1 NCGIILRVNLA
12 KTLTDVVMPEFN
24 SSSQISQDNFSVREG
39 GVSSAREYSR
49 IVETFSRVLEYKEKF
64 RMSIE
69 GQLAS
74 IGKQVKENIE
84 NLETLMRNI
93 DIYVQN
99 IDKISNN
106 LAQLQTEENSIKIRY
121 EELLSGSTE
130 LDSIGGDKNND
141 DLDSAGSRE
150 YLIQRRRNYLE
161 TLDKSFERLDGEL
174 FSIEKLRSELTRV
187 RREILVKRDGARKKI
202 NILEENGVRLLEDV
216 KRVEMELE
224 SSINEEGLLI
234 NEFKRLVN
242 GAERTLEISDEIDHI
257 LFTYLTAAES
267 KDIASKN
274 QVPAAD

>member
-1 NCGIILRVNLA
+1 
-12 KTLTDVVMPEFN
+12 MPEFN

-49 IVETFSRVLEYKEKF
+49 VVETFSRVLEYKEKF

-74 IGKQVKENIE
+74 LGKQVKENIE

-224 SSINEEGLLI
+224 SSINEEELLI
-234 NEFKRLVN
+234 TEFKRLVN

>member
-1 NCGIILRVNLA
+1 MESNSVDPL
-12 KTLTDVVMPEFN
+12 K
-24 SSSQISQDNFSVREG
+24 SSSYLILIEFSSVRER

-49 IVETFSRVLEYKEKF
+49 IVETFNRVLEYKEKF

-106 LAQLQTEENSIKIRY
+106 LAQLQNEENSIKTRY
-121 EELLSGSTE
+121 EKLLSGSTE
-130 LDSIGGDKNND
+130 LDSIGGDRNND

-161 TLDKSFERLDGEL
+161 NLDKSFKCLDGEL
-174 FSIEKLRSELTRV
+174 LSIEKLRSELTRA
-187 RREILVKRDGARKKI
+187 RGEILVKKDDAQKKI
-202 NILEENGVRLLEDV
+202 NILEENGIRLLEDV
-216 KRVEMELE
+216 KKVEMELE

-274 QVPAAD
+274 QVPATD

>member
-1 NCGIILRVNLA
+1 
-12 KTLTDVVMPEFN
+12 MPEFN

-49 IVETFSRVLEYKEKF
+49 VVETFSRVLEYKEKF

-74 IGKQVKENIE
+74 LGKQVKENIE

-99 IDKISNN
+99 IDKTSNN

-130 LDSIGGDKNND
+130 LDSIVGDKNND

-150 YLIQRRRNYLE
+150 HLIQRRQNYLE
-161 TLDKSFERLDGEL
+161 NLGKSFKRLDGEL
-174 FSIEKLRSELTRV
+174 FSIEKLRSELTSA

-224 SSINEEGLLI
+224 SSINEEELLI
-234 NEFKRLVN
+234 TEFKRLVN
-242 GAERTLEISDEIDHI
+242 GAERNLEISDEIDHI

>member
-1 NCGIILRVNLA
+1 
-12 KTLTDVVMPEFN
+12 MPEFN

-49 IVETFSRVLEYKEKF
+49 VVETLSRVLEYKEKF

-106 LAQLQTEENSIKIRY
+106 LAQLQTEEYSIKIRY
-121 EELLSGSTE
+121 EELLNGSTE
-130 LDSIGGDKNND
+130 LDPLVGDKNND
-141 DLDSAGSRE
+141 DLDSAGFRE
-150 YLIQRRRNYLE
+150 HLIQRRQNYLE
-161 TLDKSFERLDGEL
+161 NLDKSFKRLDGEL

-224 SSINEEGLLI
+224 SSINEEELLI
-234 NEFKRLVN
+234 TEFKRLVN

>member
-1 NCGIILRVNLA
+1 
-12 KTLTDVVMPEFN
+12 MPEFN
-24 SSSQISQDNFSVREG
+24 SSSQISQDNVSIRER

-49 IVETFSRVLEYKEKF
+49 IVETFNRVLEYKEKF
-64 RMSIE
+64 HMSIE

-74 IGKQVKENIE
+74 IGEQVKENIE

-99 IDKISNN
+99 VDKISNN

-130 LDSIGGDKNND
+130 LDSISDDKSSD
-141 DLDSAGSRE
+141 DLDFAGSRE

-161 TLDKSFERLDGEL
+161 NLDKSFKRLDGEL
-174 FSIEKLRSELTRV
+174 FSIGKLRSEITRA
-187 RREILVKRDGARKKI
+187 RGEILVKKDDARKKI
-202 NILEENGVRLLEDV
+202 NFLEENGLRLLEEV
-216 KRVEMELE
+216 KKVETELE

-234 NEFKRLVN
+234 NEFKRLVK
-242 GAERTLEISDEIDHI
+242 GAERTLELSDEIDHI

-274 QVPAAD
+274 QVPAVDH

>member
-1 NCGIILRVNLA
+1 
-12 KTLTDVVMPEFN
+12 MPEFN
-24 SSSQISQDNFSVREG
+24 SSSQISQDNFSVRERG
-39 GVSSAREYSR
+39 GSSAREYSR
-49 IVETFSRVLEYKEKF
+49 IVETFNRVLEYKEKF

-99 IDKISNN
+99 VDKISNN

-130 LDSIGGDKNND
+130 LDSISDDKSSD
-141 DLDSAGSRE
+141 DLDFAGSRE

-161 TLDKSFERLDGEL
+161 NLDKSFKRLDGDL
-174 FSIEKLRSELTRV
+174 FSIEKLRSELTRA
-187 RREILVKRDGARKKI
+187 RGEILVKKDDAQKKI
-202 NILEENGVRLLEDV
+202 SILEENGIRLLEDV

-234 NEFKRLVN
+234 NEFKRLVK
-242 GAERTLEISDEIDHI
+242 GAERTLELSDEIDHI

-274 QVPAAD
+274 QVPAVDH

>member
-1 NCGIILRVNLA
+1 
-12 KTLTDVVMPEFN
+12 MPEFN

-49 IVETFSRVLEYKEKF
+49 VVETFSRVLEYKEKF

-74 IGKQVKENIE
+74 LGKQVKENIE

-161 TLDKSFERLDGEL
+161 TLDKNFERLDGEL
-174 FSIEKLRSELTRV
+174 FSIEKLRSELTRA

-224 SSINEEGLLI
+224 SSINEEELLI
-234 NEFKRLVN
+234 TEFKRLVN

-274 QVPAAD
+274 

>member
-1 NCGIILRVNLA
+1 
-12 KTLTDVVMPEFN
+12 MPEFN
-24 SSSQISQDNFSVREG
+24 SSSQIFQDNFSVRER

-49 IVETFSRVLEYKEKF
+49 IVETFNRVLEYKEKF

-99 IDKISNN
+99 VDKISNT

-234 NEFKRLVN
+234 SEFKRLVN

>member
-1 NCGIILRVNLA
+1 
-12 KTLTDVVMPEFN
+12 MPEFN
-24 SSSQISQDNFSVREG
+24 SSSQISQDNFSIRER

-49 IVETFSRVLEYKEKF
+49 IIETFNRVLEYKEKF
-64 RMSIE
+64 RMSSE

-84 NLETLMRNI
+84 NLETLMRNV

-106 LAQLQTEENSIKIRY
+106 LAQLQTEEDSIKIRY

-130 LDSIGGDKNND
+130 VESIGRDKNND

-161 TLDKSFERLDGEL
+161 NLDKSFKRLDGEL
-174 FSIEKLRSELTRV
+174 FSIEKLRSEITRA
-187 RREILVKRDGARKKI
+187 RGEILVKKDDAQKKI
-202 NILEENGVRLLEDV
+202 NFLEENGLRLLEEV
-216 KRVEMELE
+216 KKVEMELE

-267 KDIASKN
+267 KAIAAKN
-274 QVPAAD
+274 QVPAAE

>member
-1 NCGIILRVNLA
+1 
-12 KTLTDVVMPEFN
+12 MPEFN
-24 SSSQISQDNFSVREG
+24 SSSQIFQDNVSIRER

-49 IVETFSRVLEYKEKF
+49 IVETSNRVLEYKEKF

-130 LDSIGGDKNND
+130 LDSIVGDKNND

-150 YLIQRRRNYLE
+150 HLIQRRQNYLE
-161 TLDKSFERLDGEL
+161 NLGKSFKRLDGEL
-174 FSIEKLRSELTRV
+174 FSIEKLRSELTRA
-187 RREILVKRDGARKKI
+187 RREILVKKDGAQKKI

-224 SSINEEGLLI
+224 SSINEEELLI
-234 NEFKRLVN
+234 TEFKRLVN

>member
-1 NCGIILRVNLA
+1 
-12 KTLTDVVMPEFN
+12 MPEFN
-24 SSSQISQDNFSVREG
+24 SSSQISQDNVSIRER

-49 IVETFSRVLEYKEKF
+49 IVETFNRVLEYKEKF
-64 RMSIE
+64 HMSIE
-69 GQLAS
+69 GQLVS
-74 IGKQVKENIE
+74 IGEQVKENIE
-84 NLETLMRNI
+84 NLETLMRNV

-130 LDSIGGDKNND
+130 LESIGRDKNND
-141 DLDSAGSRE
+141 DLDSAGSWE

-161 TLDKSFERLDGEL
+161 NLDKSFKRLDGEL
-174 FSIEKLRSELTRV
+174 FSIEKLRSEITRA
-187 RREILVKRDGARKKI
+187 RGEILVKKDDAQKKI
-202 NILEENGVRLLEDV
+202 NFLEENGLRLLEEV
-216 KRVEMELE
+216 KKVETELE

-242 GAERTLEISDEIDHI
+242 GAERTLEISDETDHI

-267 KDIASKN
+267 KAIASKS
-274 QVPAAD
+274 

>member
-1 NCGIILRVNLA
+1 
-12 KTLTDVVMPEFN
+12 LTVAVMPEFN
-24 SSSQISQDNFSVREG
+24 SSSQISQDNFSVRER
-39 GVSSAREYSR
+39 GVSTAREYSR
-49 IVETFSRVLEYKEKF
+49 IVETFNRVLEYKEKF

-99 IDKISNN
+99 VDKISNN

-130 LDSIGGDKNND
+130 LDSISDDKSSD
-141 DLDSAGSRE
+141 DLDFAGSRE

-161 TLDKSFERLDGEL
+161 NLDKSFKRLDGEL
-174 FSIEKLRSELTRV
+174 FSIEKLRSELTRA
-187 RREILVKRDGARKKI
+187 RGEILVKKDDAQKKI
-202 NILEENGVRLLEDV
+202 SILEENGIRLLEDV
-216 KRVEMELE
+216 KRVEIELE

-234 NEFKRLVN
+234 NEFKRLVK
-242 GAERTLEISDEIDHI
+242 GAERTLELSDEVDHI

-274 QVPAAD
+274 QVPAVDH

>member
-1 NCGIILRVNLA
+1 
-12 KTLTDVVMPEFN
+12 MPEFN
-24 SSSQISQDNFSVREG
+24 SSSQISQDNVSIRER

-49 IVETFSRVLEYKEKF
+49 IVETFNRVLEYKEKF
-64 RMSIE
+64 HMSIE

-74 IGKQVKENIE
+74 IGEQVKENIE
-84 NLETLMRNI
+84 NLETLMRNV

-130 LDSIGGDKNND
+130 LESIGRDKNND
-141 DLDSAGSRE
+141 DLDSAGSWE

-161 TLDKSFERLDGEL
+161 NLDKSFKRLDGEL
-174 FSIEKLRSELTRV
+174 FSIEKLRSEITRA
-187 RREILVKRDGARKKI
+187 RGEILVKKDDAQKKI
-202 NILEENGVRLLEDV
+202 NFLEENGLRLLEEV
-216 KRVEMELE
+216 KKVETELE

-242 GAERTLEISDEIDHI
+242 GAERTLEISDETDHI

-267 KDIASKN
+267 KAIASKS
-274 QVPAAD
+274 

>member
-1 NCGIILRVNLA
+1 
-12 KTLTDVVMPEFN
+12 MPEFN

-49 IVETFSRVLEYKEKF
+49 VVEIFSRVLEYKEKF

-74 IGKQVKENIE
+74 LGKQVKENIE

-130 LDSIGGDKNND
+130 LDSIVGDKNND

-150 YLIQRRRNYLE
+150 HLIQRRQNYLE
-161 TLDKSFERLDGEL
+161 NLGKSFKRLDGEL
-174 FSIEKLRSELTRV
+174 FSIEKLRSELTRA

-202 NILEENGVRLLEDV
+202 NILEENGLRLLEEV
-216 KRVEMELE
+216 KKVETELE

>member
-1 NCGIILRVNLA
+1 
-12 KTLTDVVMPEFN
+12 MPEFN

-49 IVETFSRVLEYKEKF
+49 VVETFSRVLEYKEKF

-130 LDSIGGDKNND
+130 LDSIVGDKNND

-150 YLIQRRRNYLE
+150 HLIHRRQNYLE
-161 TLDKSFERLDGEL
+161 NLDKSFKRLDGEL
-174 FSIEKLRSELTRV
+174 FSIEKLRSELTRG
-187 RREILVKRDGARKKI
+187 RGEILVKRDGARKKI

-216 KRVEMELE
+216 KRGEMELE
-224 SSINEEGLLI
+224 SSINEEELLI
-234 NEFKRLVN
+234 TEFKRLVN
-242 GAERTLEISDEIDHI
+242 GAERNLEISDEIDHI